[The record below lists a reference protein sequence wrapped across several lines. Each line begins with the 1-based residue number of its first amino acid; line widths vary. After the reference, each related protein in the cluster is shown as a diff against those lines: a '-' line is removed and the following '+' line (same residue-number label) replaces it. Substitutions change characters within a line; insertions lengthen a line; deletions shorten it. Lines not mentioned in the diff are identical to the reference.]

1 MGPSTTDTSVLR
13 KFNAL
18 LKKKY
23 LTLFYTVNVKTK
35 IIYEANK
42 RNVTSVVNDKANLL
56 EIFGKDMV
64 DEINNERAAQ

>member
-42 RNVTSVVNDKANLL
+42 RNVTSVVNDKANLV

>member
-42 RNVTSVVNDKANLL
+42 GNVTSVVNDKANLVK
-56 EIFGKDMV
+56 IFGKDMV

>member
-23 LTLFYTVNVKTK
+23 LTLFYTVNVKTE

>member
-42 RNVTSVVNDKANLL
+42 GNVTSVVNDKANLV

>member
-23 LTLFYTVNVKTK
+23 LTLFYTVNLKTK

-42 RNVTSVVNDKANLL
+42 DNVTSVVNDKANLV